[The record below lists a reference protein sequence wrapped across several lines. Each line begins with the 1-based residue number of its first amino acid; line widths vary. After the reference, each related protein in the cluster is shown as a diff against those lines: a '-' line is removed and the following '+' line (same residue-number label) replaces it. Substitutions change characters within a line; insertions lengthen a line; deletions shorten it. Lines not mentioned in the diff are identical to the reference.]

1 MAFQYPKTGFHF
13 VVAFE
18 LFPQTPS
25 DLRFQ
30 EVTGLKATVQTGAAF
45 KDSESALQVP
55 TGVTYDHLTLK
66 RGLFT
71 GSAIRLWCINAIEN
85 FVFQPTNLTVMLLDS
100 NHLPSM
106 GWYVLGAYPLSW
118 EVSGFNAERS
128 ELMIES
134 ITLKYS
140 SFKSLSLEALLLL

>member
-1 MAFQYPKTGFHF
+1 MAFQYPKVGFHF

-18 LFPQTPS
+18 LFPQLPS
-25 DLRFQ
+25 DLKFQ
-30 EVTGLKATVQTGAAF
+30 EVTGLKATIQTGSAF
-45 KDSESALQVP
+45 KNNKSGYQIP
-55 TGVTYDHLTLK
+55 TGVTYNNLTLK

-85 FVFQPTNLTVMLLDS
+85 FVFEPTNLTVMLLDE
-100 NHLPSM
+100 NHLPTM

-118 EVSGFNAERS
+118 EVSDFNAAQS
-128 ELMIES
+128 ALVIES

-140 SFKSLSLEALLLL
+140 YFRSLSPESLLLL